1 MHRGRAALRF
11 AFRHLLVGGCIIAAG
26 ATWAQG
32 RQPPALGEHVCG
44 RISNHFG
51 PFDYRT
57 VLDKNRL
64 AVELWH
70 FTAPVAALQ
79 RGETSNNIGS
89 DLEYT
94 LKVMPNH
101 HPALSTL
108 VRLARRDKT
117 NKPAGMGWSVE
128 CFFDRA
134 LRIAPDD
141 ARTWAVYADYLIQ
154 LRRTDEAL
162 WAMNHA
168 AQLSPDEG
176 LLAYNLGLVALDLK
190 DSERAMQFARKAYS
204 SGIDLPGLRSRLQS
218 EGKWR
223 DGP

>member
-1 MHRGRAALRF
+1 
-11 AFRHLLVGGCIIAAG
+11 
-26 ATWAQG
+26 
-32 RQPPALGEHVCG
+32 
-44 RISNHFG
+44 
-51 PFDYRT
+51 
-57 VLDKNRL
+57 VLDKNRV
-64 AVELWH
+64 AVELHH
-70 FTAPVAALQ
+70 FTAPIAALQ
-79 RGETSNNIGS
+79 RGETSLHIGG
-89 DLEYT
+89 DLDYT

-117 NKPAGMGWSVE
+117 NRPTGTAWPVE
-128 CFFDRA
+128 CYFDRA

-154 LRRTDEAL
+154 LRRTDEAV

-168 AQLSPDEG
+168 ARLSPDDAM
-176 LLAYNLGLVALDLK
+176 LAYNLGLVALELK
-190 DSERAMQFARKAYS
+190 DPDRAMQFARKAYS